1 MTLLALLLALA
12 QQGGQPTT
20 HDQPGVSQPSP
31 NDARPDRSTSSNTT
45 DKAESLPSDHHTDLQ
60 GEQPAKK
67 TKRGK
72 GMVSRTW
79 CRPQIHPRVRSTP
92 SPNPEWGTDP
102 NLRRSRYQEN
112 ASRGSLCSS
121 IARSSVS

>member
-72 GMVSRTW
+72 ARAGRAK
-79 CRPQIHPRVRSTP
+79 PLPEPSTP
-92 SPNPEWGTDP
+92 PSAEQHDAQIERQGGKGKAPRQPKPIGEKAD
-102 NLRRSRYQEN
+102 Q
-112 ASRGSLCSS
+112 
-121 IARSSVS
+121 

>member
-12 QQGGQPTT
+12 QQGGQPIT

-60 GEQPAKK
+60 GGKPAKK
-67 TKRGK
+67 AKRGK
-72 GMVSRTW
+72 AQARRAKPLPEPSS
-79 CRPQIHPRVRSTP
+79 PPSAQYEDARVERQGGKGKAP
-92 SPNPEWGTDP
+92 KQPKPMGEKPNG
-102 NLRRSRYQEN
+102 
-112 ASRGSLCSS
+112 
-121 IARSSVS
+121 